1 MSKHRFPPP
10 WTIEELSDARRAAA
24 NLLTKDE
31 ARHMAVN
38 FAKLPELLGAAKPLP
53 RLNLKVAS
61 HRSPPLP
68 TVVRQQAAAP
78 AKGLASAPKSC
89 SACLAACGGASR
101 GYFGLTSCLIAVC
114 AAGITLAGCATSM
127 PFQAR
132 DKVIVRVGDDDK
144 PVTYPV

>member
-53 RLNLKVAS
+53 RLNLKVAC

-89 SACLAACGGASR
+89 SACLAACGGQVVVISVLRLVLSR
-101 GYFGLTSCLIAVC
+101 SVLPALPLPAARLPCRSRRAIKSLSGSATTTS
-114 AAGITLAGCATSM
+114 
-127 PFQAR
+127 P
-132 DKVIVRVGDDDK
+132 
-144 PVTYPV
+144 